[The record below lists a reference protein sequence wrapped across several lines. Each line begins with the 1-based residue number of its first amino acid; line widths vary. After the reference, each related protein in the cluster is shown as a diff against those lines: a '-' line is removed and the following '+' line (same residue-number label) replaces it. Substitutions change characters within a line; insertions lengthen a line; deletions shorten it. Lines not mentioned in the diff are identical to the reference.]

1 MTRDAM
7 QILDTT
13 HARRPLS
20 RTAILILALAAVFVL
35 VAPLWAQSPEPDQ
48 GLLDRPQLEQQL
60 ALAER
65 ENRAQDAAA
74 IRQRLRDGDFQVGDR
89 IVVTVQGETFLT
101 DTFTVRTGRVVT
113 FPNLPDI
120 SLQGVLRRELNDH
133 LKREIGKYVRD
144 PSVKATSLIRIAV
157 MGEVQRPGYYS
168 VPSDFLASDA
178 IMAAGGPTPLA
189 ELKKSTLRRGNSTI
203 LDRAGMQQAI
213 ASGATLDKLDVR
225 PGDELVVGKKT
236 VRNWQTIAYIVGSAL
251 GVIGAVAAL
260 AN

>member
-1 MTRDAM
+1 MTRHAM
-7 QILDTT
+7 QSLDTT
-13 HARRPLS
+13 HSSRPLS
-20 RTAILILALAAVFVL
+20 RTAIWILALAAALVL
-35 VAPLWAQSPEPDQ
+35 VAPLWAQATATDQ
-48 GLLDRPQLEQQL
+48 GLLNRPQLEQQL

-65 ENRAQDAAA
+65 DNRSLEAAA

-101 DTFTVRTGRVVT
+101 DTFTVRTGRT
-113 FPNLPDI
+113 ISFPNLPDI

-157 MGEVQRPGYYS
+157 MGEVARPGYYS
-168 VPSDFLASDA
+168 VPSDYLASDA

-189 ELKKSTLRRGNSTI
+189 ELKKSTLRRGNSI
-203 LDRAGMQQAI
+203 LLDRAGMQQAI
-213 ASGATLDKLDVR
+213 AAGATLDKLDVR

-236 VRNWQTIAYIVGSAL
+236 QRNWQTIAYIVGSAL
-251 GVIGAVAAL
+251 GIVGTIIAL
-260 AN
+260 SN